1 MASACLPAQEHI
13 IDLNGDVVLAL
24 LDPGAV
30 FAECEPRNDTRVR
43 SPDLWSVAYK
53 ALADALKR
61 TAHQGPDRNDSDCI
75 RGSILASNLAAATE
89 RKGGIVKKPNS
100 KARRKLRRQ
109 ALFRST
115 AGLSARAVN
124 DTESQNP
131 SPENSATAAIDG
143 DSPTVQAQ
151 PVHLLEAVTR
161 PVFPSH
167 EEGQARNSPSTV
179 SSVRFLVSSRSLSLA
194 SKVFEIQ
201 LNGGWKEATID
212 ARDSR
217 HHLEVAGWN
226 ADAFLILMNIFH
238 ARTKTIPE
246 DISLEMLT
254 RIAVLVDYYGCHEAV
269 EPFAAVWIK
278 ALARPVLLRGHRDLV
293 LWLLISLI
301 FRQEELFA
309 STTRTIIMQRLPFP
323 RQDGLCTRFAT
334 EIILRHST
342 GPMEITATIRPGT
355 NYSPEMR
362 ETLENYCNI
371 IQDFKALPY
380 VIEEVAAL
388 MGIRSFCDSAD
399 ARSFALDILR
409 IDVRGPVGLHL
420 TIVDLPGL
428 ISVESDEQ
436 STEDID
442 IVHRL
447 VETYME
453 SHRTIILAVVQ
464 AGNDAANQP
473 VIRKSRKHDPHGL
486 RTIGIITKPDLINK
500 GTENR
505 IARLANN
512 EDSIKLGLG
521 FFLLKNPSPKELEAG
536 LSTDAISQLET
547 DFFAQPTWQKQL
559 VNPERIGA
567 PRLREY
573 LQELLY
579 THIEK
584 EIPQVRQEIK
594 QQLVMA
600 ETTLRQLGP
609 ERSTLQHIRSYLVQV
624 SMRFH
629 QLASDSLNGHYLGA
643 DAEFFQRDTRL
654 RALVHKANEEF
665 AQMMRL
671 KGSKRRVVDVVPAG
685 DTDNQSTNGI
695 EPTQIFIT
703 RKSLHA
709 LVKKKRYVKTRGL
722 ELPGNYSHN
731 LLSELFHEQSG
742 PWQKL
747 AQQHVQGVVS
757 LVEGWILQVLEVVI
771 PEDELRQAVTAV
783 CLQSLEE
790 ATARSHEELT
800 RLWED
805 ERRQPITYNHY
816 YTDNIQKT
824 RANLQ
829 KSAVQSAFQE
839 AIREDWHG
847 KFHVSNNPDDIN
859 RAMGALTSRV
869 VVNMDDFACTDALEG
884 MMAYY
889 KGSELVDRRR
899 RDFANDRLQ
908 VSRKTFVDNVCRQV
922 IERHILALVPGFFSP
937 TVVSHMSDAEVLKI
951 GSEPDRQRARR
962 AELSSLAER
971 LRDSLSELQN
981 NPPV

>member
-1 MASACLPAQEHI
+1 MAVIASVNPAVPLSSA
-13 IDLNGDVVLAL
+13 
-24 LDPGAV
+24 
-30 FAECEPRNDTRVR
+30 
-43 SPDLWSVAYK
+43 
-53 ALADALKR
+53 
-61 TAHQGPDRNDSDCI
+61 
-75 RGSILASNLAAATE
+75 
-89 RKGGIVKKPNS
+89 
-100 KARRKLRRQ
+100 
-109 ALFRST
+109 RST
-115 AGLSARAVN
+115 FRLNQIDQIRAN
-124 DTESQNP
+124 G
-131 SPENSATAAIDG
+131 IG
-143 DSPTVQAQ
+143 DHIPLPQ
-151 PVHLLEAVTR
+151 LAVC
-161 PVFPSH
+161 
-167 EEGQARNSPSTV
+167 GDQSTGK
-179 SSVRFLVSSRSLSLA
+179 SSV
-194 SKVFEIQ
+194 
-201 LNGGWKEATID
+201 
-212 ARDSR
+212 
-217 HHLEVAGWN
+217 LERVTG
-226 ADAFLILMNIFH
+226 
-238 ARTKTIPE
+238 
-246 DISLEMLT
+246 
-254 RIAVLVDYYGCHEAV
+254 
-269 EPFAAVWIK
+269 
-278 ALARPVLLRGHRDLV
+278 
-293 LWLLISLI
+293 
-301 FRQEELFA
+301 
-309 STTRTIIMQRLPFP
+309 LPFP

-334 EIILRHST
+334 EIVLRHCT

-355 NYSPEMR
+355 NRCPEMR
-362 ETLENYCNI
+362 ETLEKYRNVI
-371 IQDFKALPY
+371 RDFNVLPR

-388 MGIRSFCDSAD
+388 MGIRGFCDSED
-399 ARSFALDILR
+399 ARSFALDVLR

-464 AGNDAANQP
+464 AGNDVANQP

-547 DFFAQPTWQKQL
+547 DFFAQPVWQQQR
-559 VNPERIGA
+559 VNSERIGA
-567 PRLREY
+567 PRLRAY

-584 EIPQVRQEIK
+584 EIPQVKQEIK
-594 QQLVMA
+594 QQLVIA

-609 ERSTLQHIRSYLVQV
+609 ERSTLQHTRSYLVQI

-643 DAEFFQRDTRL
+643 NAEFFQNDTRL
-654 RALVHKANEEF
+654 RALVHKANEDF
-665 AQMMRL
+665 AQKMRL
-671 KGSKRRVVDVVPAG
+671 KGSKRRIVDVVPAG
-685 DTDNQSTNGI
+685 DTDNQSINGT

-703 RKSLHA
+703 KKGLHA
-709 LVKKKRYVKTRGL
+709 LVKKKYVKTRGL
-722 ELPGNYSHN
+722 DLPGNYSHN

-742 PWQKL
+742 PWQEL

-757 LVEGWILQVLEVVI
+757 LVEGWILHVLQVVI

-783 CLQSLEE
+783 CLESLED
-790 ATARSHEELT
+790 ATARCREELA

-824 RANLQ
+824 RVNLQ
-829 KSAVQSAFQE
+829 KGAVQSAFQE

-884 MMAYY
+884 MVAYY

-899 RDFANDRLQ
+899 RNFANDHL
-908 VSRKTFVDNVCRQV
+908 
-922 IERHILALVPGFFSP
+922 
-937 TVVSHMSDAEVLKI
+937 
-951 GSEPDRQRARR
+951 
-962 AELSSLAER
+962 
-971 LRDSLSELQN
+971 
-981 NPPV
+981 